1 MPHPKL
7 SSRRLVLTHRL
18 AAYWVRIVP
27 FPATDRGKHQ
37 LSDRPKRRGWL
48 NWLRDIL
55 ILLLLLAAF
64 QWWQTRD
71 LTGAPAPPLS
81 GLLTDGRSVDLR
93 DYRGQPVLVHFWA
106 EWCPICRA
114 EEGSLDALARDYPV
128 LTVATQSGDA
138 AAVAEYLRR
147 QGLSF
152 KTLVDES
159 GKLAGRWG
167 IRGVPSSYVIDAE
180 GRIGAASVGYT
191 TGIGLRLRLWWASRG
206 NAD

>member
-1 MPHPKL
+1 M
-7 SSRRLVLTHRL
+7 
-18 AAYWVRIVP
+18 
-27 FPATDRGKHQ
+27 
-37 LSDRPKRRGWL
+37 SDKPKRRGWL
-48 NWLRDIL
+48 SWLRDIL

-81 GLLTDGRSVDLR
+81 GVLTDGRAADLR
-93 DYRGQPVLVHFWA
+93 DYQGRAVLVHFWA

-114 EEGSLDALARDYPV
+114 EEGAVDALAQDYPV

-147 QGLSF
+147 QGLGF
-152 KTLVDES
+152 PTLVDQS
-159 GKLAGRWG
+159 GALARGWG
-167 IRGVPSSYVIDAE
+167 IRGVPSSYVIAPD
-180 GRIGAASVGYT
+180 GRIDAVSIGYT

-206 NAD
+206 NTE